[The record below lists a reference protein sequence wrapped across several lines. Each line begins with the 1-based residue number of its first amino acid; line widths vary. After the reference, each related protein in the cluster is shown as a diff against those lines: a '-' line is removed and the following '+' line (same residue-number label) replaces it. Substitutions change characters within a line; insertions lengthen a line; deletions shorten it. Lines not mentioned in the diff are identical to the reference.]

1 MLEAGPDTG
10 AHLSPWE
17 LEEGPCSP
25 FPVPT
30 QVVTWHSRVLNEP
43 PPSLPGVFVGS
54 WGAKGG
60 LGAGGSAAVP
70 PSNPRPG
77 RPRLPA
83 ALGQL
88 EVPPHPRAGLK
99 PPPATP
105 LPRRIPDSTLNG
117 FDQPAHR

>member
-30 QVVTWHSRVLNEP
+30 QVVTWCPRVLNEP

-54 WGAKGG
+54 WGAKSG
-60 LGAGGSAAVP
+60 LGAGGSAAGP
-70 PSNPRPG
+70 PSNPRPR
-77 RPRLPA
+77 RPGPPA
-83 ALGQL
+83 APGAA
-88 EVPPHPRAGLK
+88 ESAPHPHAGLR
-99 PPPATP
+99 PGWAEASACHASPATHP
-105 LPRRIPDSTLNG
+105 PIP
-117 FDQPAHR
+117 P